1 MYHQFVFVTRSVFSP
16 SKSGPQTCFF
26 SKVSPMGFVIGDTF
40 LSLVYRW
47 FMTPKSASLTYNLH
61 ISKFLLVN
69 LHIYKFT
76 YVDDVLST
84 KFCSKKNLWGVCP
97 DTRPP
102 LFFRLGWSTLCPNKL
117 ILLLKKNKKR
127 KCKCRAGLFLK

>member
-47 FMTPKSASLTYNLH
+47 FMTPMSVIPDLQFTYFK
-61 ISKFLLVN
+61 ISSC
-69 LHIYKFT
+69 KFT
-76 YVDDVLST
+76 
-84 KFCSKKNLWGVCP
+84 NL
-97 DTRPP
+97 
-102 LFFRLGWSTLCPNKL
+102 
-117 ILLLKKNKKR
+117 
-127 KCKCRAGLFLK
+127 